1 MPEMTHYYAMKNEY
15 QSITR
20 DLQNIQVS
28 TVQWDVKD
36 GPRFDIGFT
45 DADGAHKPCPVI
57 LHASSFGSIER
68 TLCTLFENIAVD
80 QDAGKPPM
88 FPVWLSPTQC
98 RVIPVKDEF
107 HGYADEIA
115 DQLNAGKVR
124 ADVDERAE
132 SVGRKI
138 RDSGVE
144 WIPYTLVV
152 GQKELDRD
160 DGKLPVRVR
169 RHPDHD
175 DQTETVD
182 MSLAELIGHVHE
194 TTGDVPWLP
203 LPLPRQLSR
212 RPIFFG

>member
-1 MPEMTHYYAMKNEY
+1 MAVTRHQPTRRPD
-15 QSITR
+15 TTCPR

-45 DADGAHKPCPVI
+45 DADGQFKPCPVI
-57 LHASSFGSIER
+57 LHALSFGSIER
-68 TLCTLFENIAVD
+68 TMCTLFENIAVD
-80 QDAGKPPM
+80 QDLGKPPM
-88 FPVWLSPTQC
+88 FPLWLSPTQA
-98 RVIPVKDEF
+98 RVIPVKSEF

-115 DQLNAGKVR
+115 EQLNAAKVR

-144 WIPYTLVV
+144 WIPYVLVV

-169 RHPDHD
+169 RHPDHG

-182 MSLAELIGHVHE
+182 MSLDDLIAHVRSV
-194 TTGDVPWLP
+194 TGDVPWLP
-203 LPLPRQLSR
+203 LPIPRELSK
-212 RPIFFG
+212 RPIHFG